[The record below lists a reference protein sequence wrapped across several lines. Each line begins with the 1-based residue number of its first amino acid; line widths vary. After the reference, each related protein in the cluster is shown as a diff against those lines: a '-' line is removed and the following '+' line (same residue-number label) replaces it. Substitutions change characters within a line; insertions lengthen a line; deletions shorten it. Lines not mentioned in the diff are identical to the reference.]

1 VHGED
6 RGLSKGRLSNGQKGL
21 KRRKKE
27 GWMKRYVF
35 AGLVL
40 LEAVLAVAWAASL
53 RPLTEQ
59 ERAFYGATHE
69 VEFTYADLTE
79 TNTNTAQQ
87 LTFNV
92 YSNTAVRGVCLV
104 VDEAFV
110 GPTNNHFTLSL
121 TVGDEGDTDRYFDA
135 TELSSAATNVWVKWP
150 RSTWNTGQST
160 NVTLAY
166 GEYVFTTTSTT
177 GLQFTVTPNAE
188 NAVSEATAGKVRV
201 LLRMFGF

>member
-1 VHGED
+1 
-6 RGLSKGRLSNGQKGL
+6 
-21 KRRKKE
+21 
-27 GWMKRYVF
+27 MKRYVF

-40 LEAVLAVAWAASL
+40 LEALLAVAWAASL

-79 TNTNTAQQ
+79 TDTNTAQQ

-92 YSNTAVRGVCLV
+92 YSNTAIRGVCLV

-121 TVGDEGDTDRYFDA
+121 TVGDQADVDRYFDA

-150 RSTWNTGQST
+150 RTVWNTGDT
-160 NVTLAY
+160 NDVTLAY

-188 NAVSEATAGKVRV
+188 DAVSEATAGKARV